1 MIVRRIVR
9 LGCALTVVAAT
20 ALATTLPASAHT
32 DRSNKG
38 PTGTSSLAALLA
50 KDGSGFD
57 KNWYDYDITDN
68 AVAAVLAAKPNSA
81 VAVLADGKTPVTAF
95 LPNDRAFRRLATD
108 LTGTSYSSES
118 AVFTALAGKL
128 GIDTI
133 ESVLLYHVVPG
144 ATINYRQALRSKGA
158 KLNTALSGS
167 SIKVKVSYGIFVSL
181 KDGDPNARNAYVV
194 QPNLNRGNV
203 QIAHGIS
210 EVMRPIDL

>member
-1 MIVRRIVR
+1 MIVRRIAR
-9 LGCALTVVAAT
+9 LGCAVAVVAAT

-32 DRSNKG
+32 NTGGKE
-38 PTGTSSLAALLA
+38 PGTSSLAALLA

-95 LPNDRAFRRLATD
+95 LPNDRAFRRLASD
-108 LTGTSYSSES
+108 LTGKSYKSES
-118 AVFTALAGKL
+118 EVFTALAGKL

-144 ATINYRQALRSKGA
+144 ATVNYRQALRSDGA
-158 KLNTALSGS
+158 KLGTALAGS
-167 SIKVKVSYGIFVSL
+167 TIQVKVSFCFFVSL
-181 KDGDPNARNAYVV
+181 KDADPDAQNAYVV
-194 QPNLNRGNV
+194 QPNLNKGNL

-210 EVMRPIDL
+210 EVMRPVDL